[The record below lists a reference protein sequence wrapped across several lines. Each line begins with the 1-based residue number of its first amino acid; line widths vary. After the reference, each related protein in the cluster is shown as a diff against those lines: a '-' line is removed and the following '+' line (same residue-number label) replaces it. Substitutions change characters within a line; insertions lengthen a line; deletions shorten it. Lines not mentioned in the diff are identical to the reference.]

1 MYTYTTNLEPPKEPV
16 TAPVEGKKFDA
27 GKLRHSLIPPE
38 VLNEVLAVLEHGAS
52 KYGEYNWLRV
62 ADARTR
68 YYDAAHR
75 HLAAWWGQEIGMDEE
90 SKCSHLAHA
99 ICCLMFLMALGEK

>member
-1 MYTYTTNLEPPKEPV
+1 MHTCTTNLEPPKEPV
-16 TAPVEGKKFDA
+16 TVPVEGKKFDA

-52 KYGEYNWLRV
+52 KYGENNWKHV
-62 ADARTR
+62 ADAHTR

-75 HLAAWWGQEIGMDEE
+75 HLAAWWEGGWIDEE
-90 SKCSHLAHA
+90 SECHHLAHA
-99 ICCLMFLMALGEK
+99 VCCLIFLMALGEK

>member
-1 MYTYTTNLEPPKEPV
+1 MHTCTTNLEPPKEPV
-16 TAPVEGKKFDA
+16 TVAVKGKKFDA

-52 KYGEYNWLRV
+52 KYGENNWLHV
-62 ADARTR
+62 ADAHTR

-75 HLAAWWGQEIGMDEE
+75 HLAAWWEGSWRDEE
-90 SKCSHLAHA
+90 SKSSHLAHA
-99 ICCLMFLMALGEK
+99 ICCLMFLMALGGK